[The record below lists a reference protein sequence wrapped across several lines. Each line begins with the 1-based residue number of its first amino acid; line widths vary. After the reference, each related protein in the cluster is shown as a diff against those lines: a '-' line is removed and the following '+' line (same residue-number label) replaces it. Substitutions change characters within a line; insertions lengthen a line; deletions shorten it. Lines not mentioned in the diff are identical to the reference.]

1 MKDHAA
7 RRTGDL
13 IAIDGAYQFNA
24 LRNGP
29 AAQRFWHHSKL
40 HCIDTLLPPAPGD
53 HVLDVGCGSG
63 VVTSHLARRGACAIG
78 IDANPQAIEFARR
91 QFGEERVRFQ
101 LGLVDDAFS
110 VEAPVDKAYCLEV
123 VEHIYR
129 AQALSMLMRIRE
141 ALRPGGR
148 LLLTTPNY
156 RSLWPVIEWLM
167 DRSGRFAE
175 MAEAQHVEHYH
186 GRRLEELCMEAGL
199 EVVATRSM
207 CTLSP
212 WLAFVSWEAAERVL
226 EHELSWRLGA
236 GPVLV
241 CVAEKPQPAGGQ
253 ANGG

>member
-24 LRNGP
+24 LRSGP
-29 AAQRFWHHSKL
+29 AVQRFWHGAKL
-40 HCIDTLLPPAPGD
+40 RCVDVLLPPAPGD
-53 HVLDVGCGSG
+53 LVLDVGCGSG
-63 VVTSHLARRGACAIG
+63 VVTSHLARRGAHAIG
-78 IDANPQAIEFARR
+78 IDANPQAIEFARG
-91 QFGEERVRFQ
+91 QFGDERARFR
-101 LGLVDDAFS
+101 LGLVDDTFS

-123 VEHIYR
+123 VEHVYR
-129 AQALSMLMRIRE
+129 PQALSMLTRIRE

-186 GRRLEELCMEAGL
+186 GRRLEELCAEAGL

-212 WLAFVSWEAAERVL
+212 WLACVSWKAAERVL
-226 EHELSWRLGA
+226 DRELRWRLLW

-241 CVAEKPQPAGGQ
+241 CVAEKPRPARGT
-253 ANGG
+253 NGG